1 MGKAEEN
8 KQQKRESLLNTAFNL
23 FTTKGIHNTS
33 ISDIVEQAG
42 VAKGTFYLYF
52 KDKYDI
58 NSKLILHKSTQL
70 FFAALS
76 RLNEQPPKDYKEI
89 ILFVINDIIDSLSD
103 DKILLMFISKDLGLG
118 FSRYLLETAESSDDG
133 SMREAYDGFMNMLD
147 GKVNDPKLMMYL
159 IVELT
164 GSSIYS
170 SILYEKPVTISE
182 LKPHLYKSIGLII
195 DQFSI

>member
-70 FFAALS
+70 FFAALY
-76 RLNEQPPKDYKEI
+76 RMQEKEISGYRNI
-89 ILFVINDIIDSLSD
+89 ILFIIDDIINSLSE
-103 DKILLMFISKDLGLG
+103 DKMLLMFISKDLGLG
-118 FSRYLLETAESSDDG
+118 FSRYLLETAESTDDG
-133 SMREAYDGFMNMLD
+133 PMREVYDSFMKELD

-170 SILYEKPVTISE
+170 SILYEQPVGIEE
-182 LKPHLYKSIGLII
+182 LKPHLYSSINLII